1 MNIQFLVLSLTGV
14 IAAAAD
20 LFVFHKLLGSPSDPS
35 HKLAWVFV
43 LLVLPIVGAVFWS
56 LSNLSASQHE
66 VVRPMTK
73 ASPRPA
79 QTPHRH
85 LSPARPA
92 ASAWSMP

>member
-20 LFVFHKLLGSPSDPS
+20 LFVFLKLLGSPSDPS

-43 LLVLPIVGAVFWS
+43 VLVLPIVGAVFWS

-66 VVRPMTK
+66 VVRPMTEACEVDERTVTK
-73 ASPRPA
+73 AD
-79 QTPHRH
+79 PHRRYD
-85 LSPARPA
+85 AD
-92 ASAWSMP
+92 